1 MTVNI
6 DTSKHKVFMVAVAV
20 LTSFFGL
27 EAANIAI
34 KLYEI
39 KSFLLISLVVY
50 LFLVFWQTLVFDLHL
65 GKRDAFRALSE
76 RFHYFG
82 KWEHFIH
89 FQNYLILPG
98 IIYWTTVVLI
108 FLNPF
113 DELVKQTWIVLSTLC
128 LGASFWYLKTVFYA
142 HKQAGRKPK
151 QLIFLIKLYASYL
164 AFAAALGI
172 SKYFGPIPADL
183 RAQTPSYF
191 AIDSL
196 WLGAIIFS
204 IVFLLMHQALF
215 QHHYLGHA
223 ELKFLLAA
231 GMVMGIA
238 GFFVNQFWNVN
249 YYSAALVLAALYNTF
264 WGVIQHKYIDKD
276 ITREIVYEYLAV
288 LFVILVIVFGSTNF
302 AQRV

>member
-6 DTSKHKVFMVAVAV
+6 DTSKHKVFVVAVASLV
-20 LTSFFGL
+20 SFFGF

-50 LFLVFWQTLVFDLHL
+50 LFLVFWQTLVFNLHL
-65 GKRDAFRALSE
+65 GKRNAF
-76 RFHYFG
+76 

-113 DELVKQTWIVLSTLC
+113 DELVKQAWIVLSTLC
-128 LGASFWYLKTVFYA
+128 LGVSFWYLKTVFYA
-142 HKQAGRKPK
+142 HKQAGKKPK
-151 QLIFLIKLYASYL
+151 QLIFLIKLYGSYL

-172 SKYFGPIPADL
+172 AKYYGPISESL
-183 RAQTPSYF
+183 RAENPGYF
-191 AIDSL
+191 AVDSL
-196 WLGAIIFS
+196 WLGALVFS

-223 ELKFLLAA
+223 ELKFLLGA
-231 GMVMGIA
+231 GMVMGAA

-249 YYSAALVLAALYNTF
+249 YYSGALVLAALYNTF
-264 WGVIQHKYIDKD
+264 WGLVQHKYVDRD

-288 LFVILVIVFGSTNF
+288 LFVILVIVIGSTNF
-302 AQRV
+302 GQKLPPPN